1 MKDKLRIKIRIANL
15 PDIPVSVSPEEE
27 EYARE
32 AQKNI
37 NLLWERWSERFSD
50 NKPGEIMGMIAFRF
64 AQMYFTAMGGMKD
77 MEATV
82 TDLERALDS
91 ALLETGNES

>member
-37 NLLWERWSERFSD
+37 NLLWDRWSERFSE
-50 NKPGEIMGMIAFRF
+50 NKPGEILGMIAFRF
-64 AQMYFTAMGGMKD
+64 AQMYFTALGGMKD
-77 MEATV
+77 MAASV
-82 TDLERALDS
+82 DDLEKALDN
-91 ALLETGNES
+91 ALLEAGSES